1 MVSPPSKKFCLIN
14 PKSENIPFFQNPIS
28 KEDVVLSWRFDN
40 FKNLLKEQAESGVI
54 NIEGFQWKIK
64 LKRSDE
70 NGVSLLTVTTEFLG
84 NDTKKENKTWMC
96 NRLHKSIRLKND
108 RDYTACFNG
117 NDTNFVSTERNNFS
131 GNESLQIN
139 DLIQRYYDFSE
150 NILGYTD
157 VTIEAGGIQF
167 FVNKGYI
174 CTVSTY
180 FFDLFV
186 NQQHPD
192 STLKHINLDPDSM
205 ACLLSSLYTPLLFI
219 PVGRLEQFM
228 SLADQFGVQSL
239 KIQCQNTLFYSSKLT
254 LFTKIKLAETFGY
267 SQLMTT
273 LLSLFKSTK
282 EIKSFTE
289 HEKFEELQLPTR
301 YLIMKTLLKFA

>member
-1 MVSPPSKKFCLIN
+1 
-14 PKSENIPFFQNPIS
+14 
-28 KEDVVLSWRFDN
+28 
-40 FKNLLKEQAESGVI
+40 
-54 NIEGFQWKIK
+54 
-64 LKRSDE
+64 
-70 NGVSLLTVTTEFLG
+70 
-84 NDTKKENKTWMC
+84 
-96 NRLHKSIRLKND
+96 
-108 RDYTACFNG
+108 
-117 NDTNFVSTERNNFS
+117 
-131 GNESLQIN
+131 
-139 DLIQRYYDFSE
+139 
-150 NILGYTD
+150 
-157 VTIEAGGIQF
+157 
-167 FVNKGYI
+167 
-174 CTVSTY
+174 
-180 FFDLFV
+180 
-186 NQQHPD
+186 
-192 STLKHINLDPDSM
+192 M